1 MAGERKFTRI
11 PPEST
16 GDRVYMVHTAE
27 ISYDN
32 KDVSHGWVVGDRYY
46 LTGGQ
51 NSNNDFSIHVHGVVE
66 ETSTSGVLAVH
77 YQALAKHNGY
87 TPENNQSIRKDS
99 VSGDIVATIN
109 GAPVDLYIP
118 AQNIMG
124 YDNPEYGWNIDRFGA
139 GNVRFSEGPAQV
151 SAYGNLRTT
160 ESTLIGQYAF
170 DKSILPDEF
179 ANTLVGSGTISH
191 DADRGYVVEAVGTET
206 NALTTQTSN
215 TYHPHVP
222 GASNLFIMGNKIGD
236 SGVAGLVR
244 NWGCFDA
251 SEGFMFRLAGTT
263 LTVVHRR
270 TFGVGDYNDADDGS
284 SDGKSE
290 NVIAQSM
297 WNTDK
302 LDGTGSSGM
311 VLDVTKP
318 NNYFIDFQNLGGG
331 TIRWGVFYNGE
342 RIVCHEMDMGNGGLE
357 GIWTTN
363 AIRNPNR
370 PICWSMK
377 RVDGS
382 QGDVLTRYQYP
393 LGASVYIEGIKVDIM
408 SEADVR
414 GYDDSFT
421 ITANTP
427 KPQGA
432 YYFVSVRPKV
442 NVKSSD
448 GITDIDNHSLYQP
461 LGVTM
466 MARDEANALLP
477 GELRVFS
484 RCLLKNEN
492 WKDVSYTNLQIDED
506 AFHEGHGPEIFR
518 KAFNNGLLEIDW
530 TKIFKNIQNGT
541 IKPNAEKD
549 TARRKQNIASV
560 SDRNGFVYLA
570 VKDNPNGSTAHI
582 FEDRA
587 AITFEGLTADGPANL
602 NGNTYYM
609 GIDSGD
615 DAYIYAN
622 TTDFD
627 DDRTCRL
634 ITYSS
639 LTGTLNIGDTITLGA
654 NTCVIVK
661 FDADEIKVQNRSAD
675 IDAFTGAATTDQ
687 SASFTVD
694 SIGLATNT
702 EPGSSSNPN
711 IDYIWPKDHY
721 TVLKALTW
729 ATVGGTVTTESNT
742 GAIEAQPPKC
752 PVWTF
757 MWAPFDD
764 PTGSKEHKLNFNMNW
779 KVRLQ

>member
-1 MAGERKFTRI
+1 MAGERKYTRI

-16 GDRVYMVHTAE
+16 GDRVYMIHTAE
-27 ISYDN
+27 IRYDN
-32 KDVSHGWVVGDRYY
+32 KDTAKNWVIGNRYY
-46 LTGGQ
+46 LTGGA
-51 NSNNDFSIHVHGVVE
+51 NSNNDFSIHIHGVVE
-66 ETSTSGVLAVH
+66 ETATSGVLAVH
-77 YQALAKHNGY
+77 YEATAKHNGY
-87 TPENNQSIRKDS
+87 TPEDNQSIRENS
-99 VSGDIVATIN
+99 ISGDIVATIN
-109 GAPVDLYIP
+109 GAPYDIYVP

-124 YDNPEYGWNIDRFGA
+124 WDNPEYGWNIDRFGA

-151 SAYGNLRTT
+151 SSYGNLRTT
-160 ESTLIGQYAF
+160 ESTLLAQYAF

-191 DADRGYVVEAVGTET
+191 DADRGYVVESVGTET

-263 LTVVHRR
+263 LNVVHRR

-290 NVIAQSM
+290 NVIPQSM
-297 WNTDK
+297 WNLDK

-311 VLDVTKP
+311 LLDVTKP

-331 TIRWGVFYNGE
+331 TVRWGVFYQGE
-342 RIVCHEMDMGNGGLE
+342 RIVCHEMDMGNGGPE

-408 SEADVR
+408 SEADIR
-414 GYDDSFT
+414 GYDDTFT
-421 ITANTP
+421 VTEKVPRT
-427 KPQGA
+427 QGA
-432 YYFVSVRPKV
+432 YYFVSIRPKI

-461 LGVTM
+461 IGLNM
-466 MARDEANALLP
+466 MVRDETNAMIP
-477 GELRVFS
+477 GELRIFS

-492 WKDVSYTNLQIDED
+492 WKDISFTNLQIEED
-506 AFHEGHGPEIFR
+506 ALHEGHGPEIFR
-518 KAFNNGLLEIDW
+518 KAFNGFCDIDW
-530 TKIFKNIQNGT
+530 TKLFKTIQNGS

-570 VKDNPNGSTAHI
+570 VKDNPNGSTTHI
-582 FEDRA
+582 FEDRG
-587 AITFEGLTADGPANL
+587 AIEFAGLTNDGPANL
-602 NGNTYYM
+602 NGNTYYLS
-609 GIDSGD
+609 IDSGD

-627 DDRTCRL
+627 DDRTCRVL
-634 ITYSS
+634 NYSGLS
-639 LTGTLNIGDTITLGA
+639 GTLNIGDTVTINGTD
-654 NTCVIVK
+654 TCEIVA
-661 FDADEIKVQNRSAD
+661 FDSDEIKVQRRSAD
-675 IDAFTGAATTDQ
+675 IDAYTST
-687 SASFTVD
+687 SASTDGGALFTVD
-694 SIGLATNT
+694 SVTLTSGTSGVN
-702 EPGSSSNPN
+702 N
-711 IDYIWPKDHY
+711 IWPKDHY

-729 ATVGGTVTTESNT
+729 ATVGGATTSQSNVGT
-742 GAIEAQPPKC
+742 IEGQPPKT

-757 MWAPFDD
+757 MWAPFEN
-764 PTGSKEHKLNFNMNW
+764 PTGDASHRINFNLNW
-779 KVRLQ
+779 KERLQ